1 MSDGIDPQK
10 VWLMVM
16 RRDFDIFEKLPDG
29 SLRLRASVIGKYQA
43 ERQIHEFAENSSNE
57 FFAVDPITQELISL
71 GPEQR

>member
-1 MSDGIDPQK
+1 MDPK
-10 VWLMVM
+10 EVWRMVM

-43 ERQIHEFAENSSNE
+43 ERQIHEFA
-57 FFAVDPITQELISL
+57 VDPITQELISL